1 MKNYI
6 LWLWE
11 GLVKQDLPI
20 EQKIIG
26 TTTILL
32 FFLII
37 LVLFIFCL
45 KNIYRR
51 IDAHYRFKSDYKY
64 YIKNKRL

>member
-6 LWLWE
+6 LWLRE
-11 GLVKQDLPI
+11 GLVRQDLPVY
-20 EQKIIG
+20 QKIVG

-37 LVLFIFCL
+37 IILLFFWF

-51 IDAHYRFKSDYKY
+51 IDAYYRFKSDYKY
-64 YIKNKRL
+64 YVKNKRL